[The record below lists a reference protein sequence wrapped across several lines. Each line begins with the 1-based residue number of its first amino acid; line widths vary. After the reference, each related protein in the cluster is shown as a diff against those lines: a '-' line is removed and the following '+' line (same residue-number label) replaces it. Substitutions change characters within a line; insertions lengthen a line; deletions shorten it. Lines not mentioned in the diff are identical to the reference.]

1 MLINHHTAEPNI
13 YNRDSI
19 MYKDE
24 DFNNI
29 ILISFYDF
37 LKLLN
42 DNINDNKK
50 LLSMIDNIK

>member
-13 YNRDSI
+13 YNSDSI

-50 LLSMIDNIK
+50 LLSMIENIK